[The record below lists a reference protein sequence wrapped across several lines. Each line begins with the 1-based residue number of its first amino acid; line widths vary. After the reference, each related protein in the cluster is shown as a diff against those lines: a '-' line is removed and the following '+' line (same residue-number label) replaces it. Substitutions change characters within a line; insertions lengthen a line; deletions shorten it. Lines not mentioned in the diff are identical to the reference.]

1 MKAYQNKY
9 SHLTAKER
17 DKMSFPTRILLE
29 RKLLNGCILDFGC
42 GFGKDVEELKSQDID
57 IEGFDPFYQP
67 EIKREKYDT
76 IICNYVLNVL
86 QVKEQAKV
94 LFEVSKLLKAGG
106 KGFFAVRR
114 DIKKE
119 GFRKHFVHK
128 KYTYQCNVTL
138 PFKSIFQTENL
149 EIYEYQHYTSIRN
162 SSKSPFLINNSGEN
176 QIGEIATCFAIY
188 DKYPVNKGHALLI
201 PKREESDYFQL
212 TFREQAACWFLVS
225 LVKDFLENKFK
236 PDGFNVG
243 INSGKIA
250 GQTVDHCH
258 IHLIPRYDGDM
269 KDPTG
274 GVRGVIPEKRIY

>member
-1 MKAYQNKY
+1 MKSYKNKY

-17 DKMSFPTRILLE
+17 DKMSFPTRILME
-29 RKLLNGCILDFGC
+29 RDILKGYILDFGC
-42 GFGKDVEELKSQDID
+42 GFGKDVEELKNKDYD
-57 IEGFDPFYQP
+57 IEGYDPYYQP

-94 LFEVSKLLKAGG
+94 LFEVSRLLKLGG
-106 KGFFAVRR
+106 KAYFTVRR
-114 DIKKE
+114 DVKKE
-119 GFRKHFVHK
+119 GFRQHFVHK

-149 EIYEYQHYTSIRN
+149 EIYEYQHYTSINN
-162 SSKSPFLINNSGEN
+162 SSKSRFLIDNTGEN
-176 QIGEIATCFAIY
+176 QIGEMATCFAIY
-188 DKYPVNKGHALLI
+188 DKYPVNKGHALII

-212 TFREQAACWFLVS
+212 TFKEQAACWFLVNMVKEY
-225 LVKDFLENKFK
+225 LVNNFK
-236 PDGFNVG
+236 PDGFNIG
-243 INSGKIA
+243 INSGKVA

-258 IHLIPRYDGDM
+258 IHLIPRYENDM

-274 GVRGVIPEKRIY
+274 GVRGVIPEKRVY

>member
-1 MKAYQNKY
+1 MKSYKNKY

-17 DKMSFPTRILLE
+17 DKMSFPTRILME
-29 RKLLNGCILDFGC
+29 RDLLKGYILDFGC
-42 GFGKDVEELKSQDID
+42 GFGKDVEELKNKDYD
-57 IEGFDPFYQP
+57 IEGYDPYYQP

-94 LFEVSKLLKAGG
+94 LFEVSRLLKLGG
-106 KGFFAVRR
+106 KAYFTVRR
-114 DIKKE
+114 DVKKE
-119 GFRKHFVHK
+119 GFRQHFVHK

-149 EIYEYQHYTSIRN
+149 EIYEYQHYTSIN
-162 SSKSPFLINNSGEN
+162 KSSKSRFLIDNTGEN
-176 QIGEIATCFAIY
+176 QIGEMATCFAIY
-188 DKYPVNKGHALLI
+188 DKYPVNKGHALII

-212 TFREQAACWFLVS
+212 TFKEQAACWFLVNMVKEY
-225 LVKDFLENKFK
+225 LVSNFK
-236 PDGFNVG
+236 PDGFNIG
-243 INSGKIA
+243 INSGKVA

-258 IHLIPRYDGDM
+258 IHLIPRYENDM

-274 GVRGVIPEKRIY
+274 GVRGVIPEKRVY

>member
-1 MKAYQNKY
+1 MKSYKNKY

-17 DKMSFPTRILLE
+17 DKMSFPTRILME
-29 RKLLNGCILDFGC
+29 RDLLKGYILDFGC
-42 GFGKDVEELKSQDID
+42 GFGKDVEELKNKDYD
-57 IEGFDPFYQP
+57 IEGYDPYYQP

-94 LFEVSKLLKAGG
+94 LFEVSRLLKLGG
-106 KGFFAVRR
+106 KAYFTVRR
-114 DIKKE
+114 DVKKE
-119 GFRKHFVHK
+119 GFRQHFVHK

-149 EIYEYQHYTSIRN
+149 EIYEYQHYTSINN
-162 SSKSPFLINNSGEN
+162 SSKSRFLIDNTGEN
-176 QIGEIATCFAIY
+176 QIGEMATCFAIY
-188 DKYPVNKGHALLI
+188 DKYPVNKGHALII

-212 TFREQAACWFLVS
+212 TFKEQAACWFLVNMVKEY
-225 LVKDFLENKFK
+225 LVNNFK
-236 PDGFNVG
+236 PDGFNIG
-243 INSGKIA
+243 INSGKVA

-258 IHLIPRYDGDM
+258 IHLIPRYENDM

-274 GVRGVIPEKRIY
+274 GVRGVIPEKRVY